1 MQCLRATLLEVQF
14 SNQPARY
21 LEPPVVSRRRTTVA
35 LLLFFT
41 PYRPEKANGFSR
53 FSRAYTTGRMDLAD
67 STPGS
72 SPGSPSTRRPFRL
85 LTAAY
90 TNYRESLC
98 TESFCLR
105 GKDRRG
111 ARPAATLPL
120 RMRRS
125 KCGALA
131 PGTNGQSGSKTVAIA
146 VVRVLVWGHL
156 APEKGPGRRYGLRTP
171 AGRRCPFVSFGL
183 PIREEMHEDCLPAC
197 EDRSSAHRRTCSET
211 FARIGNGT
219 ERW

>member
-1 MQCLRATLLEVQF
+1 MSRVRGDVFDRRGHLEVGKMQCLRATLPKAQF

-21 LEPPVVSRRRTTVA
+21 FEPPVVSRRRTTVA

-53 FSRAYTTGRMDLAD
+53 FSRACPTGRIDLAD
-67 STPGS
+67 ATPGS

-98 TESFCLR
+98 TESFCLG
-105 GKDRRG
+105 GKDRRE
-111 ARPAATLPL
+111 ARPTATLPL

-125 KCGALA
+125 KCLA
-131 PGTNGQSGSKTVAIA
+131 NFGTWYERSGRFQNG
-146 VVRVLVWGHL
+146 RH
-156 APEKGPGRRYGLRTP
+156 
-171 AGRRCPFVSFGL
+171 RRCQSFCVLCRSLGSGGGTRAA
-183 PIREEMHEDCLPAC
+183 IRTEDA
-197 EDRSSAHRRTCSET
+197 RRPTMPL
-211 FARIGNGT
+211 RIFRLNGT